1 MKFQHRIYLLLAC
14 CLCASIAFSQVKIT
28 GNVVDAAGEP
38 IEFATVRLLG
48 TAVGTNTDT
57 KGLYEMTVPKADTIM
72 VEFSCLGYSTV
83 TRQLIKPEGTVTINP
98 KLYEKT
104 LELGEVEITEYEEI
118 ITPLKVGPV
127 KIPCLEFGTVNVGRD
142 YSPEWKMGPL
152 PPLKPL

>member
-1 MKFQHRIYLLLAC
+1 MRFHSRILMIVMCL
-14 CLCASIAFSQVKIT
+14 LCATVAFSQVKIT
-28 GNVVDAAGEP
+28 GKVIDAAGEP

-57 KGLYEMTVPKADTIM
+57 KGQYEMTVPKADTLM

-104 LELGEVEITEYEEI
+104 LELGEVEITEYKKQTTTMQGI
-118 ITPLKVGPV
+118 DVDMLRRTPDASGGSVEAVRAHPTPRAAAWRL
-127 KIPCLEFGTVNVGRD
+127 C
-142 YSPEWKMGPL
+142 
-152 PPLKPL
+152 

>member
-1 MKFQHRIYLLLAC
+1 MKFRSRILLLFAC
-14 CLCASIAFSQVKIT
+14 LLCTAIAFSQVKIT
-28 GNVVDAAGEP
+28 GKVVDATGQP

-57 KGLYEMTVPKADTIM
+57 KGDYEMTVPKADTLM

-104 LELGEVEITEYEEI
+104 LELEGVEITE
-118 ITPLKVGPV
+118 
-127 KIPCLEFGTVNVGRD
+127 
-142 YSPEWKMGPL
+142 
-152 PPLKPL
+152 